1 MNPSPLSERASGV
14 LLHPTSLPGPHGHG
28 DLGPAAHRFAGFLAS
43 AGQSWWQMLPLG
55 PPGAGNSPYDSPS
68 TFAGSPGLVSLE
80 QLAADGLLEPGE
92 IAPTRGLQGKRARYG
107 AAARYRL
114 PRLEQAHDRFRV
126 SAPKRDKRAFE
137 AFREEQRSW
146 LDDYAL
152 YQALKSAE
160 GGAPWYEWQADLV
173 ARRPAALRRA
183 RRRLADGIAFQEFV
197 QYQFDRQW
205 RALQRRCREL
215 GIRLLG
221 DVPIYVAHDGA
232 DVWAHRELFHVDR
245 AGRRRVVAGVPPD
258 AFSATGQLWGNP
270 LYRWSALDKSGYA
283 WWIARLA
290 LTLSRFDAVRLDHFI
305 GFRRY
310 WEVKAGA
317 RTAQR
322 GRFVQVPGER
332 FLTAVESALH
342 GLPFVAEDLG
352 IMTDEVRTLRDRY
365 GLPGMRVLQ
374 FAFDDAGPN
383 DYQPHR
389 YPRHAVAYTGTHD
402 NDTAVGWFNERA
414 PRGDRKRA
422 RELSERRR
430 RVRDYLGSDG
440 REIHWDMIRAA
451 LMSVAGTAV
460 FPMQD
465 LLGLG
470 SAARMNTPGTSRDNW
485 SWRVEQA
492 ALAPDVAE
500 RMAALCE
507 IYERTPER
515 GRSGR

>member
-1 MNPSPLSERASGV
+1 M
-14 LLHPTSLPGPHGHG
+14 
-28 DLGPAAHRFAGFLAS
+28 
-43 AGQSWWQMLPLG
+43 
-55 PPGAGNSPYDSPS
+55 
-68 TFAGSPGLVSLE
+68 
-80 QLAADGLLEPGE
+80 
-92 IAPTRGLQGKRARYG
+92 
-107 AAARYRL
+107 
-114 PRLEQAHDRFRV
+114 
-126 SAPKRDKRAFE
+126 
-137 AFREEQRSW
+137 
-146 LDDYAL
+146 
-152 YQALKSAE
+152 KSAE
-160 GGAPWYEWQADLV
+160 GGAPWPAWEPDLV
-173 ARRPAALRRA
+173 ARKPAALRRA
-183 RRRLADGIAFQEFV
+183 RRRLADGIAFHEFV

-215 GIRLLG
+215 GISLLG

-258 AFSATGQLWGNP
+258 AFSSTGQLWGNP
-270 LYRWSALDKSGYA
+270 LYRWSALDRSDYA

-317 RTAQR
+317 RTAER

-332 FLTAVESALH
+332 FLSTVQSALG

-352 IMTDEVRTLRDRY
+352 IMTDEVRALRDRF

-374 FAFDDAGPN
+374 FAFDDAGPS

-402 NDTAVGWFNERA
+402 NDTAVGWFKERA
-414 PRGDRKRA
+414 PRGDRKRS

-430 RVRDYLGSDG
+430 RVLDYLDSDG

-451 LMSVAGTAV
+451 LMSVADTAV

-470 SAARMNTPGTSRDNW
+470 SAARMNTPGTSHGNW
-485 SWRVEQA
+485 SWRVQEA
-492 ALAPDVAE
+492 ELAPAIAE
-500 RMAALCE
+500 RMAGLCA
-507 IYERTPER
+507 IYERVPER
-515 GRSGR
+515 GGRSGR